1 MQLARLGAAS
11 KIWSLMSTKIKTTI
25 LVASAGVLLFTF
37 AGGINGVHASN
48 DDAYRQM
55 TVYSE
60 VLSRV
65 RSEYVEEPDLP
76 TVTDGALHGLLES
89 LDSNSSYLNAQQY
102 KDYKARAT
110 NAKGETGATV
120 SKRFGYASVVAVV
133 PGSPAEKAGLQDT
146 DIIEAIE
153 GKSTREMSLAQIRSL
168 LSGEPGSNVNL
179 SVVRA
184 RRSEP
189 QKIVVTRDVVNIP
202 DVKDKVLA
210 EGIVEVKVDALT
222 KGKSAEIASK
232 IKTLQKSGAK
242 KLILDL
248 RDCAEGEETEGI
260 ATANLFLNHGTITY
274 LQGQKYPREAF
285 NADPAKDVTSLPLVV
300 LVNKG
305 TAGPAE
311 IVAAAVLENAR
322 GDVIGDKTFG
332 DGSVQKLIE
341 LPDGSALI
349 LSVAKYYSPQGKAI
363 QDAAVTPN
371 ILVADVADDGPL
383 PDEDE
388 NAAPADQEKK
398 AAPEHDEQLDKA
410 VEILKS
416 RQS

>member
-1 MQLARLGAAS
+1 MS
-11 KIWSLMSTKIKTTI
+11 KKIKTSI
-25 LVASAGVLLFTF
+25 LVVSAGVLLFTF
-37 AGGINGVHASN
+37 AGGISGVRASN
-48 DDAYRQM
+48 DGAYRQM

-76 TVTDGALHGLLES
+76 SVTDGALHGLLES

-102 KDYKARAT
+102 KEFKAHAT
-110 NAKGETGATV
+110 NAKGEIGATV
-120 SKRFGYASVVAVV
+120 SKRFGYASVVSVIQ
-133 PGSPAEKAGLQDT
+133 GGPADKAGMQDT

-168 LSGEPGSNVNL
+168 LSGDPGSNINL

-189 QKIVVTRDVVNIP
+189 QKVTITRDIVNVP
-202 DVKDKVLA
+202 PVKDKVLDD
-210 EGIVEVKVDALT
+210 GIVQIRVDALT
-222 KGKSAEIASK
+222 KGKSAEIANK
-232 IKTLQKSGAK
+232 IKSVQKAGAK

-248 RDCAEGEETEGI
+248 RDCAEGDEAEGV
-260 ATANLFLNHGTITY
+260 ATANLFLSHGTITY

-285 NADPAKDVTSLPLVV
+285 NAEPSKDVTSLPLVV

-322 GDVIGDKTFG
+322 GDVVGDKTFG

-371 ILVADVADDGPL
+371 VLVADVADDVPV

-388 NAAPADQEKK
+388 NAVPADQEKK
-398 AAPEHDEQLDKA
+398 AQPERDEQLDKA
-410 VEILKS
+410 VQVLKS